1 MPSPL
6 RRASSA
12 PARIGRN
19 ARMSPSEVNRL
30 ALMLAAMHINVGS
43 PMNVNNPRKRRR
55 SPTVRRSPGG
65 NRKRSRH

>member
-1 MPSPL
+1 MPSPI
-6 RRASSA
+6 RRALSA

-19 ARMSPSEVNRL
+19 NRMSPSQVNRL
-30 ALMLAAMHINVGS
+30 ALMLANISLHVS

-65 NRKRSRH
+65 NRKRARR